1 MRDRI
6 ILILKFL
13 VLVLGIG
20 ILIYIKECLP
30 IISGYG
36 AKVACS
42 GVFVAGRNPER
53 VIRED
58 LSRFPLNLG
67 TYTVDKT
74 DSSVT
79 GSVWGMATRKAI
91 YRSGLG
97 ATLVSG
103 MTEESLR
110 EQRIERVNPP
120 AVNPDTMDW
129 PMGDRVGGSGRDG
142 ERLGAV
148 PGTDPLGGGPGMAGG
163 VAMERDTVVDR
174 GQEMGGGPAM
184 DRGHKMGGGP
194 GIDTAALRVAVGK
207 AFGEGSGE
215 TGTRAVIVVYH
226 GRIVAERYAPGFDR
240 RTRLAGW
247 SMTKG
252 ITNALIGILVGQGRL
267 NIYQPAPVDGWQDDQ
282 RSRITMA
289 DLMHMNSGL
298 RWWEFYGGPSD
309 ATRMLFKEKDMGE
322 YAMKSELRHP
332 AGQVFNYSS
341 GTANIL
347 SSLIRKTVG
356 EQDYYRFPYEQL
368 FYRTGMYSAVLEPDA
383 GGTYVGSSYC
393 YATARDWARLGVL
406 YLQDGIWNGKRILPE
421 GWVDYTQTGESYGA
435 LWWLNKRMRH
445 PGIPVDCYSCE
456 GYEGQYIWVIPS
468 KDLVLVRLAMEHGRR
483 LKPDEFVP
491 DVIGALR

>member
-13 VLVLGIG
+13 VLVFGIG

-42 GVFVAGRNPER
+42 GVFVAGRNSEK
-53 VIRED
+53 VIAED
-58 LSRFPLNLG
+58 LSHFPLNLG

-91 YRSGLG
+91 YRYGLG

-110 EQRIERVNPP
+110 EQRIERVSPP
-120 AVNPDTMDW
+120 AVNSDTMDW
-129 PMGDRVGGSGRDG
+129 PMGDRVGGSGRGG
-142 ERLGAV
+142 EKLGAV
-148 PGTDPLGGGPGMAGG
+148 PGTDPLGGGPGMDRK
-163 VAMERDTVVDR
+163 ME
-174 GQEMGGGPAM
+174 GGPA
-184 DRGHKMGGGP
+184 
-194 GIDTAALRVAVGK
+194 IDTAALGVAVGK
-207 AFGEGSGE
+207 AFGEGAGE

-289 DLMHMNSGL
+289 DLLHMNSGL

-309 ATRMLFKEKDMGE
+309 ATRMLFREKDMGE

-332 AGQVFNYSS
+332 SGQVFNYSS

-356 EQDYYRFPYEQL
+356 EQEYYRFPYEQL

-393 YATARDWARLGVL
+393 YATARDWARLGLL

-421 GWVDYTQTGESYGA
+421 GWVNYTLTGESYGA
-435 LWWLNKRMRH
+435 LWWLNKSMRH
-445 PGIPVDCYSCE
+445 PAIPVDCYSCE

-483 LKPDEFVP
+483 LKPDKFVP
-491 DVIGALR
+491 DVIGALK

>member
-13 VLVLGIG
+13 VLVFGIG

-53 VIRED
+53 VIKED
-58 LSRFPLNLG
+58 LSHFPLNLG

-91 YRSGLG
+91 YRYGLG
-97 ATLVSG
+97 ATLISG

-110 EQRIERVNPP
+110 EERVERVNQP

-129 PMGDRVGGSGRDG
+129 PMGDRVSGSVRGG
-142 ERLGAV
+142 EMLGSA
-148 PGTDPLGGGPGMAGG
+148 PATDPLGGGPGM
-163 VAMERDTVVDR
+163 DR
-174 GQEMGGGPAM
+174 
-184 DRGHKMGGGP
+184 KMGGEP
-194 GIDTAALRVAVGK
+194 AIDTAALRVAVGT

-267 NIYQPAPVDGWQDDQ
+267 NIYQPAPVDAWQDDQ

-289 DLMHMNSGL
+289 DLLHMNSGL

-309 ATRMLFKEKDMGE
+309 ATRMLFREKDMGD
-322 YAMKSELRHP
+322 YALKSELRHP

-347 SSLIRKTVG
+347 SSLIRRTIG
-356 EQDYYRFPYEQL
+356 DQDYYRFPYEQL
-368 FYRTGMYSAVLEPDA
+368 FYRAGMYSAVLEPDA

-393 YATARDWARLGVL
+393 YATARDWARLGLL

-421 GWVDYTQTGESYGA
+421 GWVDYTRTGESYGA

-445 PGIPVDCYSCE
+445 PGIPEDCYSCE

-483 LKPDEFVP
+483 LKPDKFVP
-491 DVIGALR
+491 DVIGALK